1 MTPDEYCQ
9 DKAARSGS
17 SFYYSFLFLP
27 PERRRAI
34 TALYAYCREVDDVV
48 DESSDL
54 TVAARKLDWWT
65 GEVERLSAGQPE
77 HPVSRALM
85 PHLQAY
91 DITRGRLLEVLAGMR
106 MDLQQNRYADQ
117 EALALYCR
125 RVAGVVGEM
134 ASSIFGRTHPD
145 TLKYADRLGLAF
157 QLTNIIRDVGEDARK
172 GRIYL
177 PQDLLQRHRV
187 SVAELLAG
195 QRSPGFSAVMRDM
208 AEQARR
214 AYRDAYAMLPEAD
227 RRAQRPGL
235 IMASIYSTLL
245 DEIERDD
252 FQVLDRRTSLTPIR
266 KLWLAWRTW
275 VRGHPVALRR
285 SANP

>member
-1 MTPDEYCQ
+1 M
-9 DKAARSGS
+9 
-17 SFYYSFLFLP
+17 
-27 PERRRAI
+27 
-34 TALYAYCREVDDVV
+34 
-48 DESSDL
+48 
-54 TVAARKLDWWT
+54 
-65 GEVERLSAGQPE
+65 
-77 HPVSRALM
+77 H
-85 PHLQAY
+85 AY
-91 DITRGRLLEVLAGMR
+91 DMTRNRLLEVLTGMR

-177 PQDLLQRHRV
+177 PQDLLQRHGV

-195 QRSPGFSAVMRDM
+195 QRAPGFSAAMRDM
-208 AEQARR
+208 AQLARR
-214 AYRDAYAMLPEAD
+214 AYQEAYAMLPETD

-275 VRGHPVALRR
+275 IRGQPVPMHR
-285 SANP
+285 SSNT